1 VRAGADWPALW
12 SSISQLVT
20 KSLIAVTPHLAA
32 SYQQTVPSD
41 PTPLGSS
48 SSSDGCNSSGG
59 VGGGGSSG
67 KQWYTASHPSKR
79 RSSSSSDSSPGSN
92 AGGCGSNGS
101 SRRMKGRAGLS
112 PAAVAAAQGCRCFE
126 LLGFDVLIDADLK
139 PWLIEVNHS
148 PSFNIDS
155 PLDRAIKEGLIVDTI
170 KLVRW
175 QLRCSRSYSASKVGN
190 RGVNGWIGPGDHH
203 VNSIVNSGLV
213 VKQLSAQL
221 AWLAAQR

>member
-1 VRAGADWPALW
+1 MSVSVLSALGCLWPVPSVPSRPPALSASTNTGHLVAVHDCTLTFSAPLTQTLLTVWAGADWPALW

-48 SSSDGCNSSGG
+48 SSSGGCHRGG
-59 VGGGGSSG
+59 VGGSSG
-67 KQWYTASHPSKR
+67 KQWYTASHPNKR
-79 RSSSSSDSSPGSN
+79 HSSSSSDGSPGST
-92 AGGCGSNGS
+92 ASGCGSG
-101 SRRMKGRAGLS
+101 RRRKGRAGPS

-155 PLDRAIKEGLIVDTI
+155 PLDRAIKEALVVDTI
-170 KLVRW
+170 KLVRLLW
-175 QLRCSRSYSASKVGN
+175 QA
-190 RGVNGWIGPGDHH
+190 
-203 VNSIVNSGLV
+203 
-213 VKQLSAQL
+213 
-221 AWLAAQR
+221 